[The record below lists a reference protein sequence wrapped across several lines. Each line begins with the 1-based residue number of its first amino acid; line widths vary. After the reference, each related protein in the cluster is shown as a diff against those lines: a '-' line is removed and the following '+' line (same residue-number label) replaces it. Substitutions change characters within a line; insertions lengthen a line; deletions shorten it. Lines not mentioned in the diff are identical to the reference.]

1 MKDIYDLTIIGAGA
15 AGLFASAEFC
25 TFMALA
31 NPRTC
36 CILEKNSE
44 PAKKIYA
51 TGNGRC
57 NFLNSEI
64 DSSFYNDEDFVSVVL
79 SLIGIDDILNLF
91 EILGI
96 VASEEDD
103 GRMYPRSKEAAAVA
117 RALVSGSENAEIIYD
132 FDAREASCE
141 DGIFTVKSAD
151 GRSVK
156 SRRLLIAGG
165 GKAGIQFGSDGSA
178 LKLAQGFGHSVVKP
192 IPALVPMTV
201 NEDISEIAGVRC
213 EALLSLTKKTDS
225 KTEVLAF
232 NYFGEVQF
240 TKDAVSGICVMDL
253 SRNIRFDDNAVYT
266 LTVDPLWDY
275 EGEERRTLLDSMPLE
290 NLIPLKLAKY
300 MQKHCGKDLTKPL
313 KFTVTGTK
321 GWPDAQVTAGGVELS
336 EVNPYTMESKL
347 VPGLYF
353 AGEVLNVDGPCGGY
367 NLSFAFASGMLAADA
382 IESSL

>member
-36 CILEKNSE
+36 CVLEKNSE

-64 DSSFYNDEDFVSVVL
+64 DPSFYNDEDFVSAVL
-79 SLIGIDDILNLF
+79 SFVGTDDILNLF
-91 EILGI
+91 EILGV
-96 VASEEDD
+96 VATEEED
-103 GRMYPRSKEAAAVA
+103 GRMYPRSKEAAAIA
-117 RALVSGSENAEIIYD
+117 RALVRGSENAEIIYG

-141 DGIFTVKSAD
+141 NGIFTVKSAD
-151 GRSVK
+151 GRAVK
-156 SRRLLIAGG
+156 SRRLLITGG

-178 LKLAQGFGHSVVKP
+178 MKLAQGFGHSVVKP

-213 EALLSLTKKTDS
+213 EALISLTKKTDS

-253 SRNIRFDDNAVYT
+253 SRNIRFDNNAVYT

-275 EGEERRTLLDSMPLE
+275 DGEERRLLLETMPLE
-290 NLIPLKLAKY
+290 NLVPLKLARY
-300 MQKHCGKDLTKPL
+300 MQQHLKDKMQPL

-336 EVNPYTMESKL
+336 EVNPATMESKL

-353 AGEVLNVDGPCGGY
+353 AGEVINVDGPCGGY